1 MPKEKP
7 FEISIFVPEKG
18 AAFTPM
24 LSREE
29 AEEHALTKGLATAV
43 GGIARVGA
51 DKVVEQ
57 WRGTIDT
64 LVGLGS
70 VVSEKASGWHVEEI
84 EVGFTLSASGEL
96 LFIAEA
102 GAEASITFKLKP
114 KGSAELAS
122 T

>member
-1 MPKEKP
+1 MPKEKH
-7 FEISIFVPEKG
+7 FEISIFVPEK
-18 AAFTPM
+18 APAFAPM

-29 AEEHALTKGLATAV
+29 IGEHVLTKGFATAV

-57 WRGTIDT
+57 WRGTVDT
-64 LVGLGS
+64 LVGLGAT
-70 VVSEKASGWHVEEI
+70 VSERAEGWHVEEI

-114 KGSAELAS
+114 KAAGA
-122 T
+122 

>member
-7 FEISIFVPEKG
+7 FEISIFVPEK
-18 AAFTPM
+18 APVFVPM

-29 AEEHALTKGLATAV
+29 IGEHGLTKGLATVV

-51 DKVVEQ
+51 DKLKEQ

-64 LVGLGS
+64 LVGLGAT
-70 VVSEKASGWHVEEI
+70 VSERAEGWHVEEI

-114 KGSAELAS
+114 NKAGA
-122 T
+122 

>member
-18 AAFTPM
+18 AAFTPL

-29 AEEHALTKGLATAV
+29 AVEHALTKGFATAL

-51 DKVVEQ
+51 DKVKEQ
-57 WRGTIDT
+57 WRGTVDT
-64 LVGLGS
+64 LVGLGAT
-70 VVSEKASGWHVEEI
+70 VSERAEGWHVEEI

-114 KGSAELAS
+114 KQAGA
-122 T
+122 